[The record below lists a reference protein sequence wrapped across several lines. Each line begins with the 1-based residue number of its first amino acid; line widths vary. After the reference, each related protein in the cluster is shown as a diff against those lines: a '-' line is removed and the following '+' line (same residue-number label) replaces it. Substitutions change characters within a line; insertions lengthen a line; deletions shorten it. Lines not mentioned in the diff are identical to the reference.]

1 MSNEIQP
8 IFKPTE
14 ETTPEVELG
23 LARTREL
30 LDELQ
35 ARNEGGQRSKHTNNM
50 DQATAHIQ
58 KLRLAFML
66 REGGLEYRTV
76 D

>member
-1 MSNEIQP
+1 MNEDLKP
-8 IFKPTE
+8 IFQPTE
-14 ETTPEVELG
+14 QPSEQANLG
-23 LARTREL
+23 LAQTREL

-35 ARNEGGQRSKHTNNM
+35 ARNEGGQRPKFSNNM

-58 KLRLAFML
+58 KLRIAFML
-66 REGGLEYRTV
+66 RDGGLEYRTV